1 MATLSSENNK
11 TPDAPFGENARA
23 QVTPEGRSSCP
34 PIDPDSLRSF
44 LASRRS
50 MRRFLIDDI
59 SEEIV
64 SGLIDTARHTP
75 SGGNRR
81 AHELTLMPRGATRD
95 ALLVELSRI
104 YAKRSALLNSP
115 VAKFLVRPFVGPY
128 LRAFLDDPE
137 YGGRIRE
144 LLAKLG
150 RGEDPIFY
158 KAPLVVFFHS
168 KVLIPTP
175 KEDCILAAHAMALAA
190 HAAGLG
196 SCFVTLAQSAVNS
209 SRACKTTLGLTAND
223 QVHAVLL
230 LGRPEERNREPAH
243 RPPLAVHATS
253 PRSV

>member
-1 MATLSSENNK
+1 MDIITSESL
-11 TPDAPFGENARA
+11 APFA
-23 QVTPEGRSSCP
+23 
-34 PIDPDSLRSF
+34 PIDPDSLRNF

-50 MRRFLIDDI
+50 TRRFLPD
-59 SEEIV
+59 EIPEKTV
-64 SGLIDTARHTP
+64 RGLLDTARHTP

-81 AHELTLMPRGATRD
+81 AHEVTLMPPGATRD
-95 ALLVELSRI
+95 ALLLELSKI
-104 YAKRSALLNSP
+104 YAKRSALMNNT
-115 VAKFLVRPFVGPY
+115 VAKLLARPFVGPY

-137 YGGRIRE
+137 YGGKIRE

-168 KVLIPTP
+168 GVLIPTP

-209 SRACKTTLGLTAND
+209 SRTCKAMLGLTAKD

-230 LGRPEERNREPAH
+230 LGRQEARNLEPAR
-243 RPPLAVHATS
+243 RPPLAAHMAA
-253 PRSV
+253 PRPA